1 MIKVLI
7 FGISGK
13 MGHMIYSQLQNHE
26 RLKAVAGID
35 KYAVKIDFDVPVF
48 PDVKDCA
55 VVPDVII
62 DFSRPDSLQD
72 ILAYAVPNNI
82 PVVLA
87 TTGYSAEQLDKISRA
102 SKDVPIFMTSNMSLG
117 INLLISLAKQAAGFL
132 GGGFDVEIVEQHHNQ
147 KADSP
152 SGTALSIARAV
163 NEIFSEDKEF
173 VYGRCGNSSKRRPSE
188 IGIHAVRGGTI
199 VGKHD
204 VMFIGTDEVITLTHE
219 AQSRR
224 VFAAGAIRAAEYIVG
239 KKPKIYGMNNLLGP
253 DYSVTGVR
261 VENDITVFN
270 IANTDIA
277 EYIKMFD
284 AFAKENINIDMISQV
299 YNAGGSVAISFTVK
313 DKKSE
318 KSKTVLENQKIK
330 FSAVNGTAKITCE
343 GAGMEYQSGVFKD
356 IVNILRGVGAKIYLV
371 TTSETKISCCVD
383 SPSAKE
389 AEKLI
394 ADYYIK

>member
-26 RLKAVAGID
+26 KLKVVAGID
-35 KYAVKIDFDVPVF
+35 RYAVKIDFDVPVF
-48 PDVKDCA
+48 PDVKNCA
-55 VVPDVII
+55 ILPDVII
-62 DFSRPDSLQD
+62 DFSRPESLSD
-72 ILAYAVPNNI
+72 ILAYTTLNVVPA
-82 PVVLA
+82 VLA
-87 TTGYSAEQLDKISRA
+87 TTGYSTEQLEQISQA
-102 SKDVPIFMTSNMSLG
+102 SKIVPIFMTSNMSLG
-117 INLLISLAKQAAGFL
+117 VNLLISLSKQAAGFL
-132 GGGFDVEIVEQHHNQ
+132 GNGFDVEIVEQHHNQ
-147 KADSP
+147 KADAP

-163 NEIFSEDKEF
+163 NEVFSEDKDF

-204 VMFIGTDEVITLTHE
+204 VMFIGNDEVITVSHE
-219 AQSRR
+219 AQSRQ

-239 KKPKIYGMNNLLGP
+239 KKPKIYGMNNLLGL
-253 DYSVTGVR
+253 DYSVTNVG

-270 IANTDIA
+270 ISNTHIA
-277 EYIKMFD
+277 EYIRLFD
-284 AFAKENINIDMISQV
+284 ALSTENINIDMISQIH
-299 YNAGGSVAISFTVK
+299 NAGGSVSLSFTVK

-318 KSKTVLENQKIK
+318 RSKNILEKLKIK
-330 FSAVNGTAKITCE
+330 FTSVNDTSKITCE

-356 IVNILRGVGAKIYLV
+356 IINILNGVGSKIYLV
-371 TTSETKISCCVD
+371 TTSETKISFCID
-383 SPSAKE
+383 SASARE

-394 ADYYIK
+394 SNYYIK